1 MDWNY
6 VLLIAIVV
14 SLLLIMIQ
22 RAERKR
28 RKLAMA
34 IVLMCFLVIRHNIS
48 IKPHLNEETAVA
60 FGIGF
65 VISALFWLLIG
76 RYNPVGSSDSI
87 EVIGMDD

>member
-6 VLLIAIVV
+6 VTLIAFVV

-28 RKLAMA
+28 RRLA
-34 IVLMCFLVIRHNIS
+34 IGVVLICFLVIRHNTT
-48 IKPHLNEETAVA
+48 IKPHLNEETVVA

-65 VISALFWLLIG
+65 LISALFWLLIG
-76 RYNPVGSSDSI
+76 RYNPVGSSDAI

>member
-6 VLLIAIVV
+6 VTLIAIVA

-22 RAERKR
+22 RSERKR
-28 RKLAMA
+28 RRLVTAVVV
-34 IVLMCFLVIRHNIS
+34 ICFLVIRHNTS

-60 FGIGF
+60 FGIGV
-65 VISALFWLLIG
+65 VISALFWLFIG
-76 RYNPVGSSDSI
+76 RYNPVGSSDEI

>member
-1 MDWNY
+1 MDWSY
-6 VLLIAIVV
+6 VTLITIAA

-22 RAERKR
+22 RSERKR
-28 RKLAMA
+28 RRLAA
-34 IVLMCFLVIRHNIS
+34 VVALLCFLVIRHNVS
-48 IKPHLNEETAVA
+48 IKPHLYEETVVA

-76 RYNPVGSSDSI
+76 RYNPVGSSDDI